1 MDDYAAL
8 LQQTAQQNNQWSAQ
22 QAQKQMEFQREMSNT
37 AHQREVADLKA
48 AGLNPVLSAKLG
60 GASTPTGA
68 MGATDTGLTSA
79 LVDLLGLS
87 MQATNSAAS
96 AAYSA
101 AASNNQGIFG
111 LPLIKNPR
119 QPWQILYNWVVGD
132 ETVKEFYSD
141 KLPQWALDFFG
152 NPGSAESNGKAN
164 AHPTSSS
171 SGVPTYGSK
180 SRGKGQP
187 EDSLKDIV
195 REMGSALIR
204 NMLK

>member
-1 MDDYAAL
+1 MDEYAAM
-8 LQQTAQQNNQWSAQ
+8 LQNVAAQNNQWSAQ
-22 QAQKQMEFQREMSNT
+22 QAQKQMQFQREMSDT

-101 AASNNQGIFG
+101 AASNEGIFG
-111 LPLIKNPR
+111 LPLIRNPR

-132 ETVKEFYSD
+132 DKVKEFYAD
-141 KLPQWALDFFG
+141 KLPQWAIDFFG

-180 SRGKGQP
+180 SRAKGQP
-187 EDSLKDIV
+187 EDTLGDVAKAF
-195 REMGSALIR
+195 GSAIWKA
-204 NMLK
+204 MTK